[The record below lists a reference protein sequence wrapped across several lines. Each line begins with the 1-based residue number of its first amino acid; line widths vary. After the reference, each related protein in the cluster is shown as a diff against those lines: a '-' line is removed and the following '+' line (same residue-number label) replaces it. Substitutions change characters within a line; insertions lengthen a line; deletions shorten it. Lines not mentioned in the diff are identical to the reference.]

1 MSKYVKGLVSN
12 HVRERLHG
20 VESAFLVNVS
30 GMNVNQAVALRR
42 ELRHKKI
49 TLLVVKNSLALRAT
63 EGTPLFVAFQGRTG
77 PSALIW
83 GGDDFVTLA
92 KEVVRIAKDKNY
104 APFAP
109 TGGILEGAWIG
120 AEEVEKI
127 SKWPTRSEMLSRLV
141 AQILGPGAT
150 LAAQILGPGGTL
162 AGQIKQ
168 KSEGKEEEEKPA
180 TGPAAEK
187 PAEGGGEASAP
198 APA

>member
-12 HVRERLHG
+12 HVRERLRG

-30 GMNVNQAVALRR
+30 GLSVNQAVALRR
-42 ELRHKKI
+42 ELRQKKI

-63 EGTPLFVAFQGRTG
+63 EGTPLHVAFDGRTG
-77 PSALIW
+77 PSALMW
-83 GGDDFVTLA
+83 GGDDFVSLA
-92 KEVVRIAKDKNY
+92 KEIIRIAKDKNF

-109 TGGILEGAWIG
+109 TGGVLEGAWIG

-127 SKWPTRSEMLSRLV
+127 SKWPTRAEMLSRLV
-141 AQILGPGAT
+141 GQILGPGAT

-168 KSEGKEEEEKPA
+168 KSEGKEGEEQPATEKPA
-180 TGPAAEK
+180 Q
-187 PAEGGGEASAP
+187 GGEAAP